1 MSKTVMDAI
10 NVFSKKLELGLC
22 DDWTPCERLLMY
34 ELIRK
39 WNSCGRPHRFS
50 VSNTELVKNTG
61 FSRPTVTRARKALM
75 ARGYIEYIQ
84 TGNPRRAGQYSLE
97 PLFQTRQ
104 EETNSCLEAEQVN
117 QLPTVGNQLAPSEE
131 EQVSQLPTVG
141 KQLTHYQSNSNS
153 GAPKGAA
160 ALPEK
165 KKKTRPPAA
174 PAPLGRGSRPAKSE
188 DEPRRV
194 ANTEGRVFQI
204 WPRDGTGRRIVEEKE
219 DGALDEWRFEPSH
232 SDEFIADILSMSIDE
247 VKSG

>member
-1 MSKTVMDAI
+1 MDAI

-22 DDWTPCERLLMY
+22 DGWAPCERLLMY

-50 VSNTELVKNTG
+50 ATNTELAQNTG
-61 FSRPTVTRARKALM
+61 LSKPTIIRARKGLM
-75 ARGYIEYIQ
+75 ARGGIEYIP

-97 PLFQTRQ
+97 PLFKPQPEGTSGHP
-104 EETNSCLEAEQVN
+104 EKEQLN
-117 QLPTVGNQLAPSEE
+117 HFTTA
-131 EQVSQLPTVG
+131 VSQINHSEGEQLNHFTTVVS
-141 KQLTHYQSNSNS
+141 QFNHYQSNSNS

-165 KKKTRPPAA
+165 KKKKTRPPSA

-194 ANTEGRVFQI
+194 VNAEGRVFRI
-204 WPRDGTGRRIVEEKE
+204 WPRDGTGRRIVEEEKG
-219 DGALDEWRFEPSH
+219 GALDEWKFEPSH
-232 SDEFIADILSMSIDE
+232 SDEFIAEILSMSIDE

>member
-1 MSKTVMDAI
+1 
-10 NVFSKKLELGLC
+10 
-22 DDWTPCERLLMY
+22 LMY

-39 WNSCGRPHRFS
+39 WNSCGRPHKFS

-61 FSRPTVTRARKALM
+61 FSRPTVTKARKALM

-84 TGNPRRAGQYSLE
+84 AGNPRRAGQYSLE
-97 PLFQTRQ
+97 PLFKTRQ

-131 EQVSQLPTVG
+131 EQVSQLPTVS

-165 KKKTRPPAA
+165 KKKKSGPPSA
-174 PAPLGRGSRPAKSE
+174 PAPLGRGSWTAKSE
-188 DEPRRV
+188 GEPRRV
-194 ANTEGRVFQI
+194 INAKGRVFQI
-204 WPRDGTGRRIVEEKE
+204 WPRDGTGRRVVEEKK
-219 DGALDEWRFEPSH
+219 DGALDEWKFEPSH
-232 SDEFIADILSMSIDE
+232 SDEFIADILLMSIDE